1 MNFELSEDQA
11 RIRDAVRD
19 FAETRIAPGVVERER
34 HETFPREVVAGLAE
48 MGILGMMVP
57 EEYGG
62 AGADAL
68 SFILMLEELARV
80 CASTAVIVSV
90 NNSVFCYPLWKF
102 GSEEQK
108 RTILTEVASGRALG
122 AYGLDRAAVR
132 LRRGQ
137 PEDAGRPRRG
147 RLRVERREGLDH
159 QRRRG
164 EVVPRHGDDGP
175 GRRDPRDHRLPGVLR
190 GRGLSRRRR
199 PRTRWACG
207 RRRPRRSISTTSVC
221 RPRAAWGQEGE
232 GFTIAMRTLDH
243 SRIGIAA
250 QGIGIARACYDASVE
265 YARTRETFGKKLAE
279 HEIIAFQIADMRVQ
293 IEASKLL
300 TYRAAVR
307 SEIAGV
313 RISREASMAKV
324 FATEACNAIAARA
337 VQIFGGYGYSKE
349 YAGRALLPRRPRHD
363 DLRGHERDPAHGR
376 VEEPAGGE
384 VARGGGE
391 AGRDQRRCDARD
403 RRDTGGVRGG

>member
-1 MNFELSEDQA
+1 MNFEFSEDQA

-19 FAETRIAPGVVERER
+19 FAEARIAPGVVERER
-34 HETFPREVVAGLAE
+34 HETFPREIVAGLAE

-57 EEYGG
+57 EKYGG

-68 SFILMLEELARV
+68 SFILVLEELARV

-122 AYGLDRAAVR
+122 AYGLSEPQSGSDAANQKTRAVRDGDAYVLNGAKAWITNAGEAKWYLVMAMTDPAAGTRGITAFLVSSEDPGFRVGAPEDKMGLRASKTAAVFF
-132 LRRGQ
+132 
-137 PEDAGRPRRG
+137 
-147 RLRVERREGLDH
+147 
-159 QRRRG
+159 
-164 EVVPRHGDDGP
+164 DDV
-175 GRRDPRDHRLPGVLR
+175 RLPAA
-190 GRGLSRRRR
+190 RRVG
-199 PRTRWACG
+199 A
-207 RRRPRRSISTTSVC
+207 
-221 RPRAAWGQEGE
+221 EGE
-232 GFTIAMRTLDH
+232 GFMIAMKTLDH

-250 QGIGIARACYDASVE
+250 QGIGISRACYDASVA
-265 YARTRETFGKKLAE
+265 YAATRETFGKKLAE

-349 YAGRALLPRRPRHD
+349 YAVERYYRDARVTTIYEGTSEIQRMVVSKNLL
-363 DLRGHERDPAHGR
+363 
-376 VEEPAGGE
+376 
-384 VARGGGE
+384 
-391 AGRDQRRCDARD
+391 AGR
-403 RRDTGGVRGG
+403 

>member
-11 RIRDAVRD
+11 RIQEGVRD

-34 HETFPREVVAGLAE
+34 HEIFPREIVAGLGE

-57 EEYGG
+57 EEFGG

-68 SFILMLEELARV
+68 SFILALEELARV

-108 RTILTEVASGRALG
+108 RTILTEVASGQALG
-122 AYGLDRAAVR
+122 AYGLTEAQSGSDAANQKTRAVR
-132 LRRGQ
+132 DGDGYVLNGAKAWITNAGEAKWYLVMAMTDPAAGTRGITAFLVSSEDSGFRVGA
-137 PEDAGRPRRG
+137 PEDKMGLRASKTAAIFFDDVRLSTARR
-147 RLRVERREGLDH
+147 V
-159 QRRRG
+159 G
-164 EVVPRHGDDGP
+164 E
-175 GRRDPRDHRLPGVLR
+175 
-190 GRGLSRRRR
+190 
-199 PRTRWACG
+199 
-207 RRRPRRSISTTSVC
+207 
-221 RPRAAWGQEGE
+221 EGE
-232 GFTIAMRTLDH
+232 GFTIAMKTLDH

-250 QGIGIARACYDASVE
+250 QGIGISRACYEASVA
-265 YARTRETFGKKLAE
+265 YASTRETFGKKLAE

-307 SEIAGV
+307 SEIPGV

-349 YAGRALLPRRPRHD
+349 YAVERYYRDARVTTIYEGTSEIQRMVVSKNLL
-363 DLRGHERDPAHGR
+363 
-376 VEEPAGGE
+376 
-384 VARGGGE
+384 
-391 AGRDQRRCDARD
+391 AGR
-403 RRDTGGVRGG
+403 